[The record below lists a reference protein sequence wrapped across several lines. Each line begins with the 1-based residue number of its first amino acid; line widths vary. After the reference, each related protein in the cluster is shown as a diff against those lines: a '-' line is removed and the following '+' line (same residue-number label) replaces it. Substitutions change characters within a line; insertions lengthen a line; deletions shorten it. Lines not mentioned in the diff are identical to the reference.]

1 MNQWMHLST
10 VLQHPLGF
18 AVIENWEYVLGAE
31 SLEAAR
37 YVALLRGFTA
47 IPLHALAGVFM
58 GFFLMDAIFQK
69 HNRKFYLFL
78 SLFFPVCLH
87 GLYDLILFSESISD
101 YYIFILLIVFLIRA
115 YFVFR
120 KERSLQTWSN
130 IKKTKVIPKTS
141 DVIFVV
147 TLTFV
152 ILFSVNYFFNF
163 VMY

>member
-1 MNQWMHLST
+1 
-10 VLQHPLGF
+10 
-18 AVIENWEYVLGAE
+18 
-31 SLEAAR
+31 
-37 YVALLRGFTA
+37 
-47 IPLHALAGVFM
+47 
-58 GFFLMDAIFQK
+58 MDAIFQK

-87 GLYDLILFSESISD
+87 GLYDLILFSENISD

-115 YFVFR
+115 YFIFR
-120 KERSLQTWSN
+120 KERNSQTWSN